1 MRRAT
6 LLGVR
11 IDLPTRR
18 ELLSLLRQTLRGP
31 SPGLVD
37 ITTVNAECLAIA
49 HAEPAY
55 REVLNRCRLNLVD
68 SVGVA
73 LALGLKGIT
82 PVERVPGREL
92 VEVLAALCWEAGAG
106 LFLLGSREQ
115 VAREAAFRLM
125 ARYPGLM
132 VAWHCPPFLPG
143 PQMPPSVEQAALGA
157 LRHHRPKV
165 VCVALGMPKQELWI
179 GLHRRRLCSL
189 GVRIAIGVGGTLDYL
204 AGVVPLP
211 PAWAAQWGLEWLLRL
226 VRQPR
231 KRLGRQVRRLPLFL
245 ALALREAV
253 HHRICALDRQ
263 RYLC

>member
-1 MRRAT
+1 VRRAT

-125 ARYPGLM
+125 ARHPGLM

>member
-1 MRRAT
+1 MRQAT

-11 IDLPTRR
+11 IDLPARR

-125 ARYPGLM
+125 ARHPGLV